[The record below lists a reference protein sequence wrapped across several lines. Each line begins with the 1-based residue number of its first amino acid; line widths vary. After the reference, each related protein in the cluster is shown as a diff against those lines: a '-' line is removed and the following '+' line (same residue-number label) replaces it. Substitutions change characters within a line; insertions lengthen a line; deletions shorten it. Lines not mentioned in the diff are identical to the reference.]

1 MGANMTEGEPENQV
15 NQNTQNNQGSQGNQ
29 NRQGNQVGPGSQTS
43 DSGAKVWAA
52 AGENVRRNLEAALF
66 MSSRPMGLPELAKIV
81 GVSAPGFVEGELRA
95 LQKEYD
101 ERGSAVEIA
110 NEDGGYY
117 MRVRSEYASKASVLA
132 KGADISRGGL
142 KVLAFISKTDGIEQ
156 SKLVKSLGST
166 VYEYVHE
173 LLEKGFI
180 TRSKKGRTMALRT
193 TPKFKEYFA

>member
-1 MGANMTEGEPENQV
+1 MAEGELE
-15 NQNTQNNQGSQGNQ
+15 NQNTQKIQGNQ
-29 NRQGNQVGPGSQTS
+29 NAQGNPGNQNA

-66 MSSRPMGLPELAKIV
+66 MSSRSMGLPELAKIV
-81 GVSAPGFVEGELRA
+81 GVSAPGFVESELRA

-132 KGADISRGGL
+132 KGPDISRGGL
-142 KVLAFISKTDGIEQ
+142 KVLAFVSKNDGIEQ

-180 TRSKKGRTMALRT
+180 TRAKKGRTMALRT

>member
-1 MGANMTEGEPENQV
+1 MAEGEQEN
-15 NQNTQNNQGSQGNQ
+15 QNNQNENSGS
-29 NRQGNQVGPGSQTS
+29 
-43 DSGAKVWAA
+43 KVWAA

-66 MSSRPMGLPELAKIV
+66 MGSRSMSLQELAKIV
-81 GVSAPGFVEGELRA
+81 GVSAPGFVESELRA

-110 NEDGGYY
+110 NEEGGYY
-117 MRVRSEYASKASVLA
+117 MRVRSAYAAKASVLA

-142 KVLAFISKTDGIEQ
+142 KVLAFISKNDGMEQ

-166 VYEYVHE
+166 VYDHVHE

-180 TRSKKGRTMALRT
+180 TRAKKGRTMALRT

>member
-1 MGANMTEGEPENQV
+1 MAEGEQENQ
-15 NQNTQNNQGSQGNQ
+15 NIQNNQDNQGENSGS
-29 NRQGNQVGPGSQTS
+29 
-43 DSGAKVWAA
+43 KVWAA

-66 MSSRPMGLPELAKIV
+66 MSSRPMGLQELAKIV
-81 GVSAPGFVEGELRA
+81 GVSAPGFVESELRA

-110 NEDGGYY
+110 NEDGYY

-142 KVLAFISKTDGIEQ
+142 KVLAFISKNDGMEQ

-166 VYEYVHE
+166 VYEHVHE

-180 TRSKKGRTMALRT
+180 TRAKKGRTMALRT
-193 TPKFKEYFA
+193 TAKFKEYFA